1 MCQTT
6 RKKYIVIFQ
15 GFVLFVSFLKMYVIV
30 VYFII
35 PKKSFLLN
43 FTSVIVYSFLKEN
56 ARYFTTAGPTK
67 CKSTPDAAASIIL
80 LNQV

>member
-1 MCQTT
+1 MIKMCVTKESKKKGIKQMCQTT

-35 PKKSFLLN
+35 PKK
-43 FTSVIVYSFLKEN
+43 
-56 ARYFTTAGPTK
+56 
-67 CKSTPDAAASIIL
+67 
-80 LNQV
+80 